1 MRNVAAFRLKH
12 NERCLAQQKDAQH
25 GPKELPP
32 PAALPSISH
41 LSSAQIV
48 SLFSLQDHAA
58 KEKALQSLTPAQ
70 ISSLHN
76 MQNKAGGGGGGGAG
90 GAGLA
95 HHVAAAHAGLHH
107 PHHGHQLNHTSH
119 VATAAAGLAALGIA
133 PPPSVTPHF
142 NWQPALAAR
151 DADVKPSGL
160 SLTTTPASLANSH
173 NNNNND
179 WEGRCIASQ
188 KLRLLEFTAFLD
200 SGPDSDRHLFVQI
213 GGVNACYTDPLLED
227 IDLRQISDKFPA
239 SKGGLKDLYDKGP
252 QDAFFLVKFWADLN
266 IPNSLIDD
274 PRSFYGVAS
283 HFESVDRMS
292 LCLSTKVCSFG
303 KEAVEKVEVS
313 ALWRESLTVSVETD
327 SVPCSA
333 DD

>member
-1 MRNVAAFRLKH
+1 MNP
-12 NERCLAQQKDAQH
+12 QQKDVHH
-25 GPKELPP
+25 GSKES
-32 PAALPSISH
+32 PALQSISQM
-41 LSSAQIV
+41 SSAQIV

-76 MQNKAGGGGGGGAG
+76 IQNKSGGGMG
-90 GAGLA
+90 
-95 HHVAAAHAGLHH
+95 HHPGLHH
-107 PHHGHQLNHTSH
+107 HPAGHQMNHSSH
-119 VATAAAGLAALGIA
+119 VATAAAGLASLGIA
-133 PPPSVTPHF
+133 PPPTVTPHF
-142 NWQPALAAR
+142 NWQPALSR
-151 DADVKPSGL
+151 DADVKP
-160 SLTTTPASLANSH
+160 PANLPLNANSNHANNH
-173 NNNNND
+173 NNNNNNNID
-179 WEGRCIASQ
+179 WEGRCIASH
-188 KLRLLEFTAFLD
+188 KLRLIEFTSFLD
-200 SGPDSDRHLFVQI
+200 AGPDTDRHLFVQI

-252 QDAFFLVKFWADLN
+252 PDAFFLVKFWADLN

-274 PRSFYGVAS
+274 PRSFYGVAA

-313 ALWRESLTVSVETD
+313 SSRVSCSRLTTLSHFRR
-327 SVPCSA
+327 SNAPLM
-333 DD
+333 

>member
-1 MRNVAAFRLKH
+1 M
-12 NERCLAQQKDAQH
+12 
-25 GPKELPP
+25 
-32 PAALPSISH
+32 
-41 LSSAQIV
+41 SSAQIV

-76 MQNKAGGGGGGGAG
+76 MQNKSGGMGVS
-90 GAGLA
+90 
-95 HHVAAAHAGLHH
+95 HPGLHPHSAH
-107 PHHGHQLNHTSH
+107 PGHQMNHTSH

-133 PPPSVTPHF
+133 PPPAVTPHF
-142 NWQPALAAR
+142 NWQPALTR
-151 DADVKPSGL
+151 DPDVKPSNL
-160 SLTTTPASLANSH
+160 PANNHSNHANNH
-173 NNNNND
+173 NNNNNNID
-179 WEGRCIASQ
+179 WEDGRCIASQ
-188 KLRLLEFTAFLD
+188 KLRLVEFTSYVD
-200 SGPDSDRHLFVQI
+200 SGPDTDRHLFVQI

-239 SKGGLKDLYDKGP
+239 SKGGLKDLYEKGP

-266 IPNSLIDD
+266 IPNSLLDD
-274 PRSFYGVAS
+274 PRPFYGVTS

-313 ALWRESLTVSVETD
+313 PV
-327 SVPCSA
+327 C
-333 DD
+333 

>member
-1 MRNVAAFRLKH
+1 MNP
-12 NERCLAQQKDAQH
+12 QQKDVHH
-25 GPKELPP
+25 GSKDQTPSLQ
-32 PAALPSISH
+32 SISQM
-41 LSSAQIV
+41 SSAQIV

-76 MQNKAGGGGGGGAG
+76 MQNKSGAG
-90 GAGLA
+90 GVMG
-95 HHVAAAHAGLHH
+95 HPGTHPGLHH
-107 PHHGHQLNHTSH
+107 VHHGGHQMNHTSH

-133 PPPSVTPHF
+133 PPAAVTPHF
-142 NWQPALAAR
+142 NWPPVLTR

-160 SLTTTPASLANSH
+160 NANNSNHANNH
-173 NNNNND
+173 NNNNNNVE
-179 WEGRCIASQ
+179 WEGRCIASH
-188 KLRLLEFTAFLD
+188 KLRLIEFTSYVD
-200 SGPDSDRHLFVQI
+200 SGPDTDRHLFVQI

-239 SKGGLKDLYDKGP
+239 SKGGLKDLYEKGP

-266 IPNSLIDD
+266 IPNPLLDD
-274 PRSFYGVAS
+274 PRPFYGVTS

-313 ALWRESLTVSVETD
+313 LQALISEKPVSNLVFAIF
-327 SVPCSA
+327 SH
-333 DD
+333 

>member
-1 MRNVAAFRLKH
+1 MNPIP
-12 NERCLAQQKDAQH
+12 NPQQKDVHH
-25 GPKELPP
+25 GSKDS
-32 PAALPSISH
+32 PALQSISH
-41 LSSAQIV
+41 MSSAQIV

-76 MQNKAGGGGGGGAG
+76 IQNKSGAAGHHAG
-90 GAGLA
+90 
-95 HHVAAAHAGLHH
+95 HPGLHH
-107 PHHGHQLNHTSH
+107 HPGHQMNHSSH
-119 VATAAAGLAALGIA
+119 VATAAAGLASLGIA
-133 PPPSVTPHF
+133 PPPSVTSHF
-142 NWQPALAAR
+142 NWQPALSR
-151 DADVKPSGL
+151 DPDVKP
-160 SLTTTPASLANSH
+160 PASLPLNANNSNHANNH
-173 NNNNND
+173 NNNNNNNNNNID
-179 WEGRCIASQ
+179 WEGRCIASH
-188 KLRLLEFTAFLD
+188 KLRLMEFTSFLD
-200 SGPDSDRHLFVQI
+200 SGPDTDRHLFVQI

-313 ALWRESLTVSVETD
+313 PVTRLPRVHHVSSSSPVR
-327 SVPCSA
+327 
-333 DD
+333 